1 MKIAWVTP
9 IFKRGEVSDLG
20 NYGPI
25 FVLCY
30 FSKMLE
36 INLFKCLYKHL
47 LDNNILYK
55 KQSANIDRQLLRSEL
70 SPALNPSV
78 TFQFLNHLER
88 SFCQL
93 ID

>member
-9 IFKRGEVSDLG
+9 IFKGGEVSDLG
-20 NYGPI
+20 NYRPI

-55 KQSANIDRQLLRSEL
+55 K
-70 SPALNPSV
+70 
-78 TFQFLNHLER
+78 
-88 SFCQL
+88 
-93 ID
+93 